1 MAQDILSIRMDKDL
15 KRELGQFCEKVGLSI
30 SSLINMYARKV
41 VDEQRIPFEISVKKQ
56 PDRLGYIKEMEA
68 IRELVVKKYPDSM
81 NIKEVEK
88 LEKEADEKYLNDKD
102 YVYYDAAPS
111 KDDLLVDIDFAIS
124 VQNMREGISKK
135 YPNGMSLDEIN
146 EIINKARRGEG

>member
-56 PDRLGYIKEMEA
+56 ADGLGYIKAMEELK
-68 IRELVVKKYPDSM
+68 REVVDKYPNRLSLEEVNKSYTDFRKTYLYDDKSFGFDPCSKEDLLSSIGASILFTQITEDVSKKYPDG
-81 NIKEVEK
+81 V
-88 LEKEADEKYLNDKD
+88 
-102 YVYYDAAPS
+102 
-111 KDDLLVDIDFAIS
+111 
-124 VQNMREGISKK
+124 
-135 YPNGMSLDEIN
+135 SLDEIN
-146 EIINKARRGEG
+146 EAIDEARRGVK